1 MMLCEWHPLAWSSSR
16 FCLTAHCHRLAAPA
30 RLPGGSAWSGWSR
43 VASPL
48 TRSPMPGSSPAAA
61 ALPLLCAHVLV
72 PASARAARTTLP
84 HPCMNTHASL
94 PPSLT
99 HSLPSVAYSI
109 LSLHLS
115 THPLAPHPTP
125 PPHPPHTHSLPTR
138 RHHHLQHVHP
148 EAAPRPL
155 GAAVRQVGLGGS
167 FGAAAGRPPQLWCSA
182 ARAAS
187 ALVRTLTAGSHRC
200 QACLACGVIQHAVQA
215 RLGARLQRQPRGP
228 AGGQPLPHVYLP
240 WR

>member
-1 MMLCEWHPLAWSSSR
+1 MRPRCPLPSLQAFTAEHYMMLCEWHPLAWSSSR

-115 THPLAPHPTP
+115 THPLAPPPTP
-125 PPHPPHTHSLPTR
+125 PPHPPPHTLPP
-138 RHHHLQHVHP
+138 HP
-148 EAAPRPL
+148 QTPPSTTCAPRSRPTTTRSSCTPG
-155 GAAVRQVGLGGS
+155 GARGKLRGS
-167 FGAAAGRPPQLWCSA
+167 CGAAAA
-182 ARAAS
+182 T
-187 ALVRTLTAGSHRC
+187 LVLSC
-200 QACLACGVIQHAVQA
+200 
-215 RLGARLQRQPRGP
+215 
-228 AGGQPLPHVYLP
+228 
-240 WR
+240 